1 MFIVVNTARRNS
13 SKNAILNVNGGL
25 VAKTTTNICNSS
37 AWPRRRTPQR
47 LQLITSLTSFFLI
60 FIAPL
65 LFSDSV
71 PVSGTPPCMSA
82 MPQAANTKSLLI
94 NHSLCCEDS
103 WGRRRCAWGRAL
115 GVNTPTTS
123 PFAVQWAATT
133 SPPHACLWTVA
144 RDAFICIFYIPSAFL
159 RKNTRRKHF
168 HLKRRPW

>member
-13 SKNAILNVNGGL
+13 SKNIILNVNAGL
-25 VAKTTTNICNSS
+25 VAKITTNICNSS

-82 MPQAANTKSLLI
+82 MPWAANTKSLLI

-115 GVNTPTTS
+115 GVNTPTS
-123 PFAVQWAATT
+123 PFAVQWTATT
-133 SPPHACLWTVA
+133 SPPHACLRTVA